1 MKLKKLLSVLL
12 AVVLIASMGIFTA
25 SAETVK
31 IAPEVRNP
39 TINQEFTVTITFSG
53 AKLGSIDSTITYDA
67 NRLQLIKVADDSSN
81 PSKGEIVI
89 SHYNANGFSSK
100 SFEYKF
106 KAIAEGEAKVAVK
119 YSEVWS
125 ADASTKYTPNGSTT
139 LTITDKSK
147 LSGNANLKAFA
158 LSDDIPLN
166 PAFSKDVTTYNVE
179 IDNSIEKVLL
189 NAIAEDIDA
198 KITYGGSTRMKVGD
212 NQRWVLVTAP
222 NGTQKKY
229 VVNIKRAAPDG
240 AIDDIPVNLYEV
252 HISGKKWNVASEYT
266 DDLILPGFIVASTTI
281 NGFELPALKSETTQ
295 EVVVYAKPTGEEEG
309 GAYFTYNPLTASFKQ
324 FRLYTSATNSLI
336 LLDVD
341 AGVALPHGYYRTNA
355 NINGFDVEVIKYE
368 NETFAD
374 FAIVYAQTSLGNKDY
389 YRIDLKENTVQRL
402 PEFASALEKAA
413 VMERGTIITRFASL
427 SFFEQVMVCAVVFAL
442 ILAVVLIT
450 LLLIRLVR
458 GVAYKKSQMVNELD
472 ELEEFDDF
480 IDDDD
485 EDEIIEQTD
494 DEEEDF

>member
-1 MKLKKLLSVLL
+1 MKLKKFLSVLL
-12 AVVLIASMGIFTA
+12 AVVLIACMGIITA

-39 TINQEFTVTITFSG
+39 TINQEFTITITFSG
-53 AKLGSIDSTITYDA
+53 AKLGSIDASVSYDA
-67 NRLQLIKVADDSSN
+67 NRLQLLSVAADSSN
-81 PSKGEIVI
+81 PSKGEIII

-106 KAIAEGEAKVAVK
+106 KAIAEGDAKVAVK

-139 LTITDKSK
+139 ITITDKSK

-179 IDNSIEKVLL
+179 VDNSVEKVLL
-189 NAIAEDIDA
+189 NAIAEDIEA

-212 NQRWVLVTAP
+212 NQRWVVVTAP

-229 VVNIKRAAPDG
+229 IVNIKRAAPDG
-240 AIDDIPVNLYEV
+240 AISDLPVNLYEV
-252 HISGKKWNVASEYT
+252 QIEGKAWNVASEYT
-266 DDLILPGFIVASTTI
+266 PEMILPGFTISSTTI
-281 NGFELPALKSETTQ
+281 NGYELPALKSETTQ
-295 EVVVYAKPTGEEEG
+295 DVVVYAKPAGEEAG
-309 GAYFTYNPLTASFKQ
+309 GAYFSYNPLTAVFKQ
-324 FRLYTSATNSLI
+324 FRLYTSTVNSLI
-336 LLDVD
+336 LLDID
-341 AGVALPHGYYRTNA
+341 EGVALPHGYYKANA
-355 NINGFDVEVIKYE
+355 NIGGYDVKIIKYE
-368 NETFAD
+368 NEIFAD
-374 FAIVYAQTSLGNKDY
+374 FVIVYAQTSLGNKDY

-402 PEFASALEKAA
+402 PEFAAALEKAA
-413 VMERGTIITRFASL
+413 VMERGTIITRFAALSL
-427 SFFEQVMVCAVVFAL
+427 YEQIMVCAVAFAL
-442 ILAVVLIT
+442 LLAIVLII

-458 GVAYKKSQMVNELD
+458 GVAYKKSEMVNELD

-480 IDDDD
+480 IDEEVVDT
-485 EDEIIEQTD
+485 QD
-494 DEEEDF
+494 DEEDF